1 MQLKVDGRQVYAATG
16 GRTFDAGKSAIVFLH
31 GAGMDHTVWQLP
43 ARSFAWHGHSVLAPD
58 LPGHGR
64 SEGPALGSVAEMTT
78 WVGRLLDAAGLRE
91 AALVGHSMGGAIAL
105 EAAAGMSE
113 RITRVALLGTAAA
126 IPVHRDLLAAARGQ
140 PDTAYRMMTSW
151 SFGTRAKMGGNP
163 APGLW
168 MTGAAMALFARNTD
182 GLLATDLEACNA
194 WKTGAE
200 AARKLRC
207 PTLVLLG
214 ANDIMTPTRNGR
226 ELAGLIAGSRT
237 ITIEDCGHMMQA
249 EAPDAVLDALI
260 AFFADAEVDQSLCS
274 SGTSRNDHSR

>member
-16 GRTFDAGKSAIVFLH
+16 GRTFDAGKSAMVFLH

-43 ARSFAWHGHSVLAPD
+43 ARSFAWHGHAVLAPD

-64 SEGPALGSVAEMTT
+64 SEGPALGSVAAMAA
-78 WVGRLLDAAGLRE
+78 WAGRLLDAAGVRE

-105 EAAAGMSE
+105 EAAAAMGE

-126 IPVHRDLLAAARGQ
+126 IPVHRDLLAAAREQ
-140 PDTAYRMMTSW
+140 PDTAYRMMTAW
-151 SFGTRAKMGGNP
+151 AFGARAKMGGNP

-168 MTGAAMALFARNTD
+168 MTGAAMALFARNAA
-182 GLLATDLEACNA
+182 GLLAADLDACNA

-207 PTLVLLG
+207 PSLVLLG
-214 ANDIMTPTRNGR
+214 ANDIMPPTRTGR
-226 ELAGLIAGSRT
+226 ELAALIAGSRT
-237 ITIEDCGHMMQA
+237 VTIEDCGHMMQA
-249 EAPDAVLDALI
+249 EAPDAVLDALLG
-260 AFFADAEVDQSLCS
+260 FFV
-274 SGTSRNDHSR
+274 

>member
-16 GRTFDAGKSAIVFLH
+16 GRTFDAGKPAIVFLH

-64 SEGPALGSVAEMTT
+64 SDGPPLGSVAAMAT
-78 WVGRLLDAAGLRE
+78 WAANLLDAAGVRN

-105 EAAAGMSE
+105 EAAGAMGE

-126 IPVHRDLLAAARGQ
+126 IPVHRDLLAAAREQ
-140 PDTAYRMMTSW
+140 PDTAYRMMTAW
-151 SFGTRAKMGGNP
+151 AFGARAKMGGNP

-168 MTGAAMALFARNTD
+168 MTGSAMALFARNAE
-182 GLLATDLEACNA
+182 GVLFADLDACNA
-194 WKTGAE
+194 WKTGAD
-200 AARKLRC
+200 AARKLAC
-207 PTLVLLG
+207 PALVLLG
-214 ANDIMTPTRNGR
+214 SQDIMTPARNGR
-226 ELAGLIAGSRT
+226 ELAGMIASGRT
-237 ITIEDCGHMMQA
+237 VTIPDCGHMMMA

-260 AFFADAEVDQSLCS
+260 GFFSQNAAAA
-274 SGTSRNDHSR
+274 